1 MQIGVDI
8 CSLHG
13 VDGFKRFV
21 VLRHYFS
28 KYLEPK
34 FIKDKSASTITQ
46 FLYEII
52 CRYGCM
58 KIQITDQWSLN
69 EVSKVLHNMIGI
81 AQRIILAYHLQ
92 SNGLCKWQNRTI
104 KDSLVKVLNENSC
117 DWSIIIEGVLLSHR
131 VNKHTSTNFSPFFF
145 LYNKEPA
152 LPIDVKYD
160 LVYIER
166 NESEHPSSKKMFD
179 SLLTTAISMR
189 AVMHQTIDENI
200 CSAQKLTPSNT

>member
-1 MQIGVDI
+1 
-8 CSLHG
+8 
-13 VDGFKRFV
+13 
-21 VLRHYFS
+21 
-28 KYLEPK
+28 
-34 FIKDKSASTITQ
+34 
-46 FLYEII
+46 
-52 CRYGCM
+52 M
-58 KIQITDQWSLN
+58 KIQLTDQWSLN

-160 LVYIER
+160 LVYIEG
-166 NESEHPSSKKMFD
+166 NESEHPSSKIMFD
-179 SLLTTAISMR
+179 SLLTTAQLRSPWEQSYIKQLMKIFVRYRNWLHQIPSKINVGQKVLLKSQRRMERKCGEFSFNWFGPFRVHSIS
-189 AVMHQTIDENI
+189 N
-200 CSAQKLTPSNT
+200 